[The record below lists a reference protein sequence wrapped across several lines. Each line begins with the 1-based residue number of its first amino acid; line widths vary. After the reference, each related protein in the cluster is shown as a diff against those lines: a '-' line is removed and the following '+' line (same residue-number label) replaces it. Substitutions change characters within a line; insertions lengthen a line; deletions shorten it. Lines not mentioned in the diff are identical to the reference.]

1 MQKPHRE
8 VNSRQAQAY
17 LLTSVPKVLTTISAM
32 ERAVYAIYLKRISDT
47 N

>member
-8 VNSRQAQAY
+8 VNSQQVQAY
-17 LLTSVPKVLTTISAM
+17 LLTSVPKVQTISET
-32 ERAVYAIYLKRISDT
+32 ERAVYAIYLKHISDT